1 MYEALTDEALMLKFR
16 EGDAAAFDVLLARH
30 RRPLF
35 SFLIRQTGNAAT
47 AEDLFQDVCER
58 IIKQAPR
65 YKVAAKFTTWMYT
78 IARNRTVDYYRR
90 QKFRRADSLSRPVG
104 GAGADGDGPVLGDTL
119 ANGAPGPDEAAARS
133 ATRAAIERCVQQL
146 DPVQREVFLLREVQG
161 LPFDEIARITRANV
175 STVKSRMR
183 YALQHLRRMLTEA
196 RVMPEGAAP

>member
-16 EGDAAAFDVLLARH
+16 EGDAAAFDVLLGRH

-35 SFLIRQTGNAAT
+35 SFLLRQTSHAAT

-58 IIKQAPR
+58 LIKQAPR
-65 YKVAAKFTTWMYT
+65 YKVTAKFTTWMYT

-104 GAGADGDGPVLGDTL
+104 GAAANGDGLVLGDTL
-119 ANGAPGPDEAAARS
+119 ASAAPGPDQAADHAV
-133 ATRAAIERCVQQL
+133 TRAAIERCVQQL
-146 DPVQREVFLLREVQG
+146 EPEQREVFLLREVHG
-161 LPFDEIARITRANV
+161 MPFDEIARVTEANV

-183 YALQHLRRMLTEA
+183 YALRNLRRLLTEA
-196 RVMPEGAAP
+196 QVMPEGAAS